1 MEGVP
6 LYPELFYPIHTFTN
20 SSKCSLIKKTMKT
33 INVTRIFVIALF
45 VGLLSTFSSYASS
58 PAAVSAKN
66 IRQKFIQAVMN
77 PEDKS
82 EVPTSGE
89 VEVLFTLTDE
99 GTVEIKK
106 LKSSNEEVA
115 TYVKEKITAVPCKDF
130 THPYNQYYKIKFR
143 FTQD

>member
-1 MEGVP
+1 
-6 LYPELFYPIHTFTN
+6 
-20 SSKCSLIKKTMKT
+20 MKT
-33 INVTRIFVIALF
+33 INVTRILVIALF

-99 GTVEIKK
+99 GIVEIKK
-106 LKSSNEEVA
+106 IKGTNDDLEK
-115 TYVKEKITAVPCKDF
+115 YVTEKITSVPCKDF
-130 THPYNQYYKIKFR
+130 VHPYNQLYKIKFR
-143 FTQD
+143 FDKD